1 MGKMHRGWG
10 FGGTGGGH
18 FPYVSVIG
26 LVGLVGLVSL
36 LGLVSLFGLVS
47 LVGMWYQVGPIL
59 GTFLLFDLIQ
69 KYFEMEILSLMIK
82 KEFDDPQVS
91 DGLKVNSNECV
102 DFDDQKEFDDPQVF
116 DPKRISIGSMDFDN
130 PRVYGDTFSPSSSM
144 VLLLLIVVE

>member
-1 MGKMHRGWG
+1 MSDVFRYSIDVSDVLSCFQMFSGCSQGMLIRKANGQNASRVGFWG
-10 FGGTGGGH
+10 GGGGH

-69 KYFEMEILSLMIK
+69 KYFEMEILSLMI
-82 KEFDDPQVS
+82 
-91 DGLKVNSNECV
+91 
-102 DFDDQKEFDDPQVF
+102 QK
-116 DPKRISIGSMDFDN
+116 N
-130 PRVYGDTFSPSSSM
+130 
-144 VLLLLIVVE
+144 

>member
-10 FGGTGGGH
+10 FGGRGGAH

-36 LGLVSLFGLVS
+36 LGLVS

-69 KYFEMEILSLMIK
+69 KYFEMEILSLMI
-82 KEFDDPQVS
+82 
-91 DGLKVNSNECV
+91 
-102 DFDDQKEFDDPQVF
+102 QK
-116 DPKRISIGSMDFDN
+116 N
-130 PRVYGDTFSPSSSM
+130 
-144 VLLLLIVVE
+144 